1 MFGIAYALASLSCA
15 LPVFLSAVG
24 IVVGSG
30 VSVAGV
36 ANVVVGSLA
45 YSLGMGLIMMSVTV
59 AVLYFEDATQRLVGI
74 VIPYVELIGKLS
86 MVAAGAYIIVYWL
99 IGDGAELLRYRL
111 GIT

>member
-30 VSVAGV
+30 VSATGV
-36 ANVVVGSLA
+36 VNVVVGSLA

-59 AVLYFEDATQRLVGI
+59 AVLYFEDATQRLVGML
-74 VIPYVELIGKLS
+74 IPYVEVIGKLS
-86 MVAAGAYIIVYWL
+86 MVAAGTYIVLYWT
-99 IGDGAELLRYRL
+99 IGDGAELLRYRW
-111 GIT
+111 GNI